1 MCFLVL
7 GSTTSQWG
15 PPWLVPA
22 PFLWAPDPAL
32 VIFPA
37 SARTAPKTAHLRSD
51 APTTSRR
58 DNVNTVNN
66 VRVSKTS
73 LSPLTSAF
81 SAIER
86 QCSDLVSVA
95 DWQRAVD
102 DGRLFI
108 VQWGERAEALG
119 WTAQDLFG
127 LHDPSE
133 QRGSNYRRL
142 SRYDVTGLIWLLHGR
157 PVVALTA
164 DRAVIGTTGGE
175 ITFHRMAT
183 QNGCK
188 AW

>member
-1 MCFLVL
+1 MTNQDSIYCRLTDDIVDN
-7 GSTTSQWG
+7 
-15 PPWLVPA
+15 V
-22 PFLWAPDPAL
+22 DN
-32 VIFPA
+32 V
-37 SARTAPKTAHLRSD
+37 KTAHLRSD

-58 DNVNTVNN
+58 DNVNIVNN
-66 VRVSKTS
+66 VRVSKAS

-86 QCSDLVSVA
+86 QCSHLVSVA

-127 LHDPSE
+127 LHDSPE
-133 QRGSNYRRL
+133 QHGPNYRRL
-142 SRYDVTGLIWLLHGR
+142 SRYDVIGLIWLLHGR

-164 DRAVIGTTGGE
+164 DRAVIGTAGGG
-175 ITFHRMAT
+175 ITFYRMAM
-183 QNGCK
+183 QNR
-188 AW
+188 

>member
-1 MCFLVL
+1 VTNRD
-7 GSTTSQWG
+7 S
-15 PPWLVPA
+15 
-22 PFLWAPDPAL
+22 
-32 VIFPA
+32 IY
-37 SARTAPKTAHLRSD
+37 ARLTDDIVDNVDNVKTAHLRAD

-58 DNVNTVNN
+58 DNVNIVNN

-95 DWQRAVD
+95 DWHRAVD

-108 VQWGERAEALG
+108 VRWGERAEALG

-127 LHDPSE
+127 LHDPPE
-133 QRGSNYRRL
+133 QRGPNYRRL
-142 SRYDVTGLIWLLHGR
+142 SRYDVIGLIWLLHGR

-164 DRAVIGTTGGE
+164 DRAVIGTAGSGL
-175 ITFHRMAT
+175 TFYRIAT
-183 QNGCK
+183 QNR
-188 AW
+188 